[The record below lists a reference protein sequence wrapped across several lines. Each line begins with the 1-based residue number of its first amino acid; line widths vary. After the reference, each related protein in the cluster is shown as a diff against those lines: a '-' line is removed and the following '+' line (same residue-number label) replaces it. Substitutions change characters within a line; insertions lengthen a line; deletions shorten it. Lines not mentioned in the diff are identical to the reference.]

1 MKNGKSVC
9 RILYKK
15 EGDFQEGALILVDK
29 PFRWTSF
36 DVVNK
41 IRWCLK
47 ASCGKIKV
55 GHAGTLDPLAT
66 GLVIVCTG
74 RWTKEIERYM
84 AEEKEYRA
92 LLRFGAITPSY
103 DLETEPEGC
112 YPYTHIDRDY
122 LEKVLEQF
130 RGTISQVPPAYSA
143 IRVDGDRAYKKAR
156 KGNPVEMPSREVRV
170 KVLEIEDFTLPEVR
184 LRIVCSK
191 GTYIRS
197 LAHDIGKACGS
208 GAYLS
213 GLRRTGSGG
222 FRVEDANKMEDLV
235 AFLQTKS

>member
-1 MKNGKSVC
+1 MCK
-9 RILYKK
+9 ILYEE
-15 EGDFQEGALILVDK
+15 EGNFHEGALILVDK
-29 PFRWTSF
+29 PLKWTSF

-74 RWTKEIERYM
+74 KWTKQIERYM
-84 AEEKEYRA
+84 AEEKEYVA
-92 LLRFGAITPSY
+92 TLHFGATTPSY
-103 DLETEPEGC
+103 DLETETEGE
-112 YPYTHIDRDY
+112 YPYEHITPVY
-122 LEKVLEQF
+122 LEEVLNRF
-130 RGTISQVPPAYSA
+130 RGKISQVPPVYSA

-156 KGNPVEMPSREVRV
+156 KGSEVEMPVREVMV
-170 KVLEIEDFTLPEVR
+170 NELIVEEFALPEVG
-184 LRIVCSK
+184 LRINCSK

-197 LAHDIGKACGS
+197 LAHDIGKSCQS

-213 GLRRTGSGG
+213 ALRRTGSGG
-222 FRVEDANKMEDLV
+222 FRVENANKMEDLV
-235 AFLQTKS
+235 AFLQTKI

>member
-1 MKNGKSVC
+1 MCK
-9 RILYKK
+9 ILYKE
-15 EGDFQEGALILVDK
+15 EGNFHEGALILVDK
-29 PFRWTSF
+29 PLKWTSF

-74 RWTKEIERYM
+74 KWTKQIESYM
-84 AEEKEYRA
+84 AQEKEYIA
-92 LLRFGAITPSY
+92 SVHLGAVTPSF
-103 DLETEPEGC
+103 DLETEPEGDF
-112 YPYTHIDRDY
+112 PYQHIDRPY
-122 LEKVLEQF
+122 LQNILGQF
-130 RGTISQVPPAYSA
+130 TGEITQIPPAYSA
-143 IRVDGDRAYKKAR
+143 IRVNGDRAYKTAR
-156 KGNPVEMPSREVRV
+156 KGNEIEMPSREVVV
-170 KVLEIEDFTLPEVR
+170 KELEILEFTPPDFQ

-197 LAHDIGKACGS
+197 LANDIGKACGS

-213 GLRRTGSGG
+213 GLRRMGSGE
-222 FRVEDANKMEDLV
+222 FRIEEANKMEDLV
-235 AFLQTKS
+235 AFLQTKL